1 MIKGSLFI
9 DPDAAGVGSHPEG
22 RMIEVG
28 ANSESGFLSPLNRD
42 LAQGNQGTLKRITDV
57 SRRAEASGACTLTK
71 NSRHD
76 KEFD

>member
-9 DPDAAGVGSHPEG
+9 DPDAHGVGSHPEG

-28 ANSESGFLSPLNRD
+28 ANSESGFLSPFYRD
-42 LAQGNQGTLKRITDV
+42 LAQGNQGPLKRITDV
-57 SRRAEASGACTLTK
+57 FRQAQASGACTLTK
-71 NSRHD
+71 HSRHD

>member
-9 DPDAAGVGSHPEG
+9 DPDAPGVGSHPEG

-28 ANSESGFLSPLNRD
+28 ANSGSGFLSPFYRD
-42 LAQGNQGTLKRITDV
+42 LAQGNQGTLKRNTDV
-57 SRRAEASGACTLTK
+57 SRQAPASGACTLTK
-71 NSRHD
+71 RSRHD